1 MLLFDAIHRVPRS
14 LGHAYFAGNLRLPD
28 VLDYHGL
35 DRKGCR
41 SYHFAGND
49 CRSLRSSGSHLYSQA
64 RVYADRVDDCLYL
77 GVRFPRPLL
86 FRRISDPALVYSY
99 PIFNF
104 ALPVYSFWRMDSY
117 SWGQT
122 RTIEGDGNHKK
133 MLVEADDYF
142 EDSMI
147 PLERFQGES
156 IPSPRF
162 RFG

>member
-1 MLLFDAIHRVPRS
+1 MFSVPITCS
-14 LGHAYFAGNLRLPD
+14 TH
-28 VLDYHGL
+28 
-35 DRKGCR
+35 
-41 SYHFAGND
+41 
-49 CRSLRSSGSHLYSQA
+49 
-64 RVYADRVDDCLYL
+64 
-77 GVRFPRPLL
+77 
-86 FRRISDPALVYSY
+86 SDSALVYSY

-122 RTIEGDGNHKK
+122 RTIEGDGKDKK

-156 IPSPRF
+156 TSSPRL
-162 RFG
+162 RIG